1 MGIGR
6 FPLKWAG
13 KDNSNVS
20 LKSRIRAA
28 QGEANKCPKRGAG
41 RHARNKSVLA
51 LINLKKPTEEEI
63 KEVVPTVEEIRT
75 ALLRKSA
82 NGKNTR

>member
-1 MGIGR
+1 MGIGH
-6 FPLKWAG
+6 FLLEWAG
-13 KDNSNVS
+13 KDNSSVS

-28 QGEANKCPKRGAG
+28 QSEATKGLKRETG

-51 LINLKKPTEEEI
+51 LISLKKPIEEEI